1 VKKDFLKAEAGLVKS
16 SIAPVSG
23 KPEPTFGPLDA
34 VMIAALILG
43 SVVAMRFL
51 VGH

>member
-1 VKKDFLKAEAGLVKS
+1 MKKDISKAAGFLRNTLNR
-16 SIAPVSG
+16 VSG
-23 KPEPTFGPLDA
+23 KPEPAFYPLDA
-34 VMIAALILG
+34 IIMTALMVG